1 MLMLLPPHS
10 SGAILPTPSPPS
22 TAPPPLQQ
30 RAPATCHLP
39 PCLPH
44 VMICCSHPVLE
55 GASRLG
61 PRSHDA
67 PFLQG
72 FSFAPTRGPGLL
84 RSVIR
89 GFAQDGPRSSRRSS
103 CGSSPRPVTRIVA
116 ARQQQKKVEEG
127 GQKKRPQVG
136 HTCSYNATAVALAA
150 ATGTLVAR
158 RGLFSVSAYAQ
169 FSSIWTEGM
178 YHR

>member
-22 TAPPPLQQ
+22 TPPPPSTK

-116 ARQQQKKVEEG
+116 ARQQQQ
-127 GQKKRPQVG
+127 QKKSWKKKDREKGRRWDTHARIMQRQWHWQPPRALFFRPSRPLF
-136 HTCSYNATAVALAA
+136 CLSLRAV
-150 ATGTLVAR
+150 
-158 RGLFSVSAYAQ
+158 
-169 FSSIWTEGM
+169 
-178 YHR
+178 